1 MHNVENSSD
10 FLKYN
15 FEYIYISLGP
25 VKEQMAIVATYF
37 LYDILGAVQLI
48 QSLRIL
54 SDIS

>member
-10 FLKYN
+10 FLKYT

-48 QSLRIL
+48 QSLHIL